1 MKKTLTA
8 NISGTVFHIEEDA
21 YERLHRYL
29 ESIRSQFTGSAG
41 RDEIMSDIEA
51 RIAELLS
58 ERLDGKREVVSIG
71 DVDHVIGIM
80 GQPEDYVFTEETAGG
95 AEIPPPGS
103 GGPNWT
109 YGQPR
114 RKRLFRDPDD
124 KWIGGV
130 LGGIGA
136 YFNFDPLILRIIYI
150 VLLFLGVGWLIYII
164 LWIVVPVA
172 TTAAE
177 KLEMRGEP
185 VNVENLKRVFEEGAD
200 RVRTGAQTFSREAQ
214 EMGRKYGPTA
224 KRGADEVL
232 GFFGELI
239 RVFFVVFAKIV
250 GVVLLLGGAA
260 LAVLLMVLLL
270 GEFSIVGFP
279 DAGGT
284 ISNFHDLALLV
295 LGDHSW
301 TSIAWI
307 ALIGFILA
315 PVIGLIHGGISLLF
329 NIAMPKWFGYTLTS
343 VWIISIIILS
353 VVGIRIGSDMR
364 VGDTVETRHDLT
376 SDADLITITCSEGGQ
391 TWEARHENGFDR
403 IRINGDNVDLGWA
416 KLDVR
421 QSPDTLYHLV
431 IQRRAR
437 GNNYKS
443 ARDRATSIEA
453 GWTLE
458 NGTLDLAPWFNFDRG
473 DLFRDQKV
481 RYILEVPV
489 GRSVHF
495 DESVGGMLHDVH
507 NTTNTWDKHMV
518 EKTWLMTERG
528 LAKEGE
534 VDTEQEIRRKYGL
547 PGANEEKQDTTWHI
561 SIGRQRGKDAA
572 ISSKPA
578 LEMPDLLGVLLKRV

>member
-21 YERLHRYL
+21 YDRLHRYL
-29 ESIRSQFTGSAG
+29 ESIRGQFVGSTG

-51 RIAELLS
+51 RIAELLN
-58 ERLDGKREVVSIG
+58 ERLDGKREVVSIT
-71 DVDHVIGIM
+71 DVEAIINVM
-80 GQPEDYVFTEETAGG
+80 GQPEDYAVEGETPA
-95 AEIPPPGS
+95 AEVPPGS
-103 GGPNWT
+103 GGSNWT
-109 YGQPR
+109 YGQATG

-136 YFNFDPLILRIIYI
+136 YFNIDPLVLRIIYI
-150 VLLFLGVGWLIYII
+150 VLLFLGIGWLIYLI

-200 RVRTGAQTFSREAQ
+200 RVRTGAQAFSREAQ
-214 EMGRKYGPTA
+214 EMGRKYGPHA

-239 RVFFVVFAKIV
+239 RVFFVVFAKVI
-250 GVVLLLGGAA
+250 GAILLIGGAA

-270 GEFSIVGFP
+270 GEFSLVGFGN
-279 DAGGT
+279 AGDT
-284 ISNFHDLALLV
+284 IANFHDMALLV
-295 LGDHSW
+295 LGNESW
-301 TSIAWI
+301 TNIAWL

-329 NIAMPKWFGYTLTS
+329 NIAMPKWFGYTLTV
-343 VWIISIIILS
+343 VWIASIIVLS
-353 VVGIRIGSDMR
+353 IVGLRVGSDMR
-364 VGDTVETRHDLT
+364 TGNMVETRHQLMAP
-376 SDADLITITCSEGGQ
+376 SAEVITITCREGDQ
-391 TWEARHENGFDR
+391 TWEARHDGNWDR
-403 IRINGDNVDLGWA
+403 IRINGNNIELGWA

-421 QSPDTLYHLV
+421 QSKDTLYHLV
-431 IQRRAR
+431 VQRRAR
-437 GNNYKS
+437 GSNYKI
-443 ARDRATSIEA
+443 ARDRAEAIEA
-453 GWTLE
+453 NWSQQD
-458 NGTLDLAPWFNFDRG
+458 GTLDLAPWFHFERG

-481 RYILEVPV
+481 RYILEIPI
-489 GRSVHF
+489 GGAVHF
-495 DESVGGMLHDVH
+495 DESVGGMLDDVD

-518 EKTWLMTERG
+518 EKTWTMTDRG

-534 VDTEQEIRRKYGL
+534 VDTEKKIRREHEL
-547 PGANEEKQDTTWHI
+547 PDGVDEERDTSGWKVTIHEH
-561 SIGRQRGKDAA
+561 RGTNTIAA
-572 ISSKPA
+572 KP
-578 LEMPDLLGVLLKRV
+578 LLQMPDLLGLFLKRV